1 MGQIAVPQG
10 RFVEIGI
17 ESGTI
22 QNVSHVE
29 IEITNTEKAYT
40 GMRLYPQEAKSFSE
54 MPKYA
59 HALGGVG
66 PGILQVVSFMET
78 VPDGDGGKVDPDQ
91 IATDEEFNEMMDDVF
106 GPETTNAGAAEGN
119 ASGDGADLDG

>member
-1 MGQIAVPQG
+1 MGQIVVPQG
-10 RFVEIGI
+10 QFVEIGV

-22 QNVSHVE
+22 QNVSRVE
-29 IEITNTEKAYT
+29 IEITNTAKAYT

-78 VPDGDGGKVDPDQ
+78 VPDGDGEISPDQ

-106 GPETTNAGAAEGN
+106 GPETAESGAAEGS